1 MCIDFSIIREMGSR
15 VGKVEDTRMDAQGE
29 CFGEFMRIRVLMN
42 ITKPLK
48 KLIVLKQEGEEGIP
62 MPVLICIYLLF
73 Y

>member
-29 CFGEFMRIRVLMN
+29 SFGRIRVLMN

-62 MPVLICIYLLF
+62 MPVLIFIYLLF

>member
-15 VGKVEDTRMDAQGE
+15 VGKVEDIRMDAQGE
-29 CFGEFMRIRVLMN
+29 CFARIRVLMN

-62 MPVLICIYLLF
+62 MPVLIFIYLLF

>member
-1 MCIDFSIIREMGSR
+1 MSIDFSIIREMGSR

-29 CFGEFMRIRVLMN
+29 CFAEFMRIRVLMN

-62 MPVLICIYLLF
+62 MPVLIFIYLLF